1 MSSEAEP
8 TEREGEEGWGRRAR
22 LCVCVVGGS
31 GSVTVSCGR
40 GIPPTPGGAKVQ
52 EKRKKEQEI
61 EKREQVCGEMGEKRR
76 RNEGECC
83 FDVKGDGRGVVGRAI
98 GWKRKVKERGL
109 NGSVGGEDEGKTR
122 GRGDPR
128 Q

>member
-1 MSSEAEP
+1 MGQA
-8 TEREGEEGWGRRAR
+8 RAF
-22 LCVCVVGGS
+22 VCVRGGGVG
-31 GSVTVSCGR
+31 VCDCQLWER
-40 GIPPTPGGAKVQ
+40 DPPPPGGAKVR

-61 EKREQVCGEMGEKRR
+61 EKREQVCGEMGGKRR

-83 FDVKGDGRGVVGRAI
+83 FDVKGDGRVVVGRAR
-98 GWKRKVKERGL
+98 GRKRKVKERGL
-109 NGSVGGEDEGKTR
+109 NGSAGGEDEGKTR